1 MVHFQLFVHI
11 KSAVCLQKVSCLFT
25 FLDPR
30 LVAILP
36 LPRSSS
42 FSVALPKLLRLP
54 IKRSIYLVC
63 KFLSISQ
70 KKENFGLWMPRPYLL
85 FLSMCPGHALYLL
98 SNEFQKQSFFL
109 RELLFTN
116 RLWSQPITIV
126 LANERTPFSLSQL
139 IGIETSAMRLLCQQN
154 DVLLVQRLSTDW
166 TKSKVRGHKTHKK
179 TESLP

>member
-1 MVHFQLFVHI
+1 M
-11 KSAVCLQKVSCLFT
+11 FT
-25 FLDPR
+25 FLGPR

-85 FLSMCPGHALYLL
+85 FLSSPGHALYLL
-98 SNEFQKQSFFL
+98 SNELQSFV

-116 RLWSQPITIV
+116 RLWLRPITIV
-126 LANERTPFSLSQL
+126 LASERTLFSLSQL

-154 DVLLVQRLSTDW
+154 DVLLVQRLSTD
-166 TKSKVRGHKTHKK
+166 
-179 TESLP
+179 